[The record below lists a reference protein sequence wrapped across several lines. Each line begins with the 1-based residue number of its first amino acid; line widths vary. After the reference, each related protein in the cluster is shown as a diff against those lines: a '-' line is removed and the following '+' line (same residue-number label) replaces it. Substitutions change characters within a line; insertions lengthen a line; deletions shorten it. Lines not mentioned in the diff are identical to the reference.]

1 MAWRIIQQPNGLYAR
16 FSEVVDDVT
25 HYDMTYAEVVEVCCE
40 YMGRNDAPSKVEN
53 ANRRTERY
61 NEAIRII
68 REIHGA
74 EMATVR
80 HTQMTQPAGQ

>member
-25 HYDMTYAEVVEVCCE
+25 HFDMTYEESVEVCCE
-40 YMGRNDAPSKVEN
+40 YMGRRDAPSKVEI
-53 ANRRTERY
+53 AEGHPERY
-61 NEAIRII
+61 DEAIRII

-74 EMATVR
+74 ELATVR
-80 HTQMTQPAGQ
+80 HTQMTQPAG